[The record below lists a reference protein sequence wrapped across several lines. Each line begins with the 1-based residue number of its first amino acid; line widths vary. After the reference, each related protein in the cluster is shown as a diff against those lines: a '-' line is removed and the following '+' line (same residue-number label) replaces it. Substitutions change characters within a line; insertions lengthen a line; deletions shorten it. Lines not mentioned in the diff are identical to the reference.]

1 MKKLLLTA
9 AMFVASAIGMNIS
22 AQGTWTAPA
31 APGADLSTLS
41 ESTDVFIYNIEA
53 DAIFSR
59 GFNWLTMALAD
70 RPEGGDNAVPA
81 NRQKVQIRKD
91 GNNIKIHWNDR
102 GNDQFFGQANNSD
115 PGQMWTDLGN
125 AGNRVVFTPAA
136 SENYP
141 NAYTLTNVQHNL
153 KVDVLWAVVVS
164 LPFGMARATT
174 TGLS

>member
-1 MKKLLLTA
+1 MKRKLLFA
-9 AMFVASAIGMNIS
+9 AIFIASALGSNLF

-31 APGADLSTLS
+31 APGEDLSTLS
-41 ESTDVFIYNIEA
+41 ESTDVFVYNIEA

-102 GNDQFFGQANNSD
+102 GADVFFGQADNSD

-125 AGNRVVFTPAA
+125 AGNRVIFTPEA
-136 SENYP
+136 SANYP
-141 NAYTLTNVQHNL
+141 NAYTLTNVQHNK
-153 KVDVLWAVVVS
+153 KVDVL
-164 LPFGMARATT
+164 
-174 TGLS
+174 